1 MINFKRSF
9 DVKIDKKSIEKMDA
23 TFKAMKE
30 EMSSDE
36 VGYYKLP
43 VNSKEIINR
52 VQNLKLVSFSQIVV
66 IGIGGSS
73 LGIKAI
79 DQALRVYNKNV
90 KEILYLENSD
100 PVSISMTLQ
109 RIKKDEALFFV
120 ISKSGA
126 TIETTSMFKTVL
138 GYLEIDLCTT
148 DTKRIFAI
156 TDEHSSLSYFAKHYN
171 IKEFNI
177 PKNVGGRFSV
187 LSAVGIVP
195 LMLAGYDMS
204 LVLKGAQDFAKNF
217 FGENEYHL
225 LEKAYYLSENS
236 EKTPINVLFS
246 YADGLKNFTKWYVQ
260 LWAESLGKINKDF
273 KHVGLTPVGL
283 IGSVDQHSFLQ
294 LIIEGTRDKTVTF
307 IRINDFKNVLTIPN
321 ISLFGIEKTDFIN
334 TQTFNTLI
342 NAQCDATM
350 QSLIDSK
357 VSTDIITLDK
367 ISPENIGALIMYYEL
382 LTSAV
387 GSMTDI
393 NTYDQPGVELGK
405 KILHK
410 NLNKKTKLFPCD
422 INKKYKK

>member
-1 MINFKRSF
+1 MLNFGRSF
-9 DVKIDKKSIEKMDA
+9 DVEMDKKSVEKMDTA
-23 TFKAMKE
+23 FKVMKD

-43 VNSKEIINR
+43 ANSKEIVNR
-52 VQNLKLVSFSQIVV
+52 VKNLKLVNFSQIVI

-73 LGIKAI
+73 LGIKAV
-79 DQALRVYNKNV
+79 DQVLRAYSPNV

-100 PVSISMTLQ
+100 PVSISLTLQ
-109 RIKKDEALFFV
+109 KIKKEEALFFV
-120 ISKSGA
+120 ISKSGG
-126 TIETTSMFKTVL
+126 TIETTSIFKTVL
-138 GYLEIDLCTT
+138 DYFKIDLFST

-156 TDEHSSLSYFAKHYN
+156 TDEHSSLSHFAKNHN
-171 IKEFNI
+171 IEEFNI
-177 PKNVGGRFSV
+177 PANVGGRFSV

-195 LMLAGYDMS
+195 LMIAGYDMP
-204 LVLKGAQDFAKNF
+204 LVLKGAQDFAKSF
-217 FGENEYHL
+217 FDENEYHL

-246 YADGLKNFTKWYVQ
+246 YADGLENFTKWYVQ
-260 LWAESLGKINKDF
+260 LWAESLGKIDKHS

-307 IRINDFKNVLTIPN
+307 IKVNDFENALSVPDIT
-321 ISLFGIEKTDFIN
+321 LFGIEKTDFIN

-367 ISPENIGALIMYYEL
+367 ISSENIGALIMYYEL

-405 KILHK
+405 QILYK
-410 NLNKKTKLFPCD
+410 NLKKH
-422 INKKYKK
+422 